1 MSNNDIEYV
10 DTYSGKEKGL
20 IKASLVTTILFLLG
34 RVVIL
39 FSQDKIIMYYGIQF
53 LKGLK
58 IAFVFLLGASSLTFI
73 GSTASYIIKKKQYM
87 ALEEKRYSQRLLEE
101 REEENASSLSVN
113 GKLNPK
119 FIRDSLRKLKEGK
132 YSYLSIELDDCIHQF
147 EQMDSYQERYSNLLK
162 SNGANSLS
170 DTEDVIDQ
178 VEQYMCK
185 NARNIIN
192 FMNVADEDTETA
204 SKVVEQLY
212 KCQEEN
218 ESLLKQTKDFIY
230 AMTEFLNNQGGEN
243 DTRILET
250 YKTTILSTIRK
261 ESAL

>member
-10 DTYSGKEKGL
+10 DTYSGKGKGL

-58 IAFVFLLGASSLTFI
+58 TASLLLVGASSLTFI

-87 ALEEKRYSQRLLEE
+87 ALEEKKYSQRLLEE

-113 GKLNPK
+113 GKLNPN
-119 FIRDSLRKLKEGK
+119 FIRKNLKELRNGDW
-132 YSYLSIELDDCIHQF
+132 SMLSPELDDCIHQF

-192 FMNVADEDTETA
+192 FMNVADKDSQAEVME
-204 SKVVEQLY
+204 KLK

>member
-1 MSNNDIEYV
+1 MSNYNDIENI
-10 DTYSGKEKGL
+10 DTYSGKGKGL
-20 IKASLVTTILFLLG
+20 IKASLIATILFQIG
-34 RVVIL
+34 RVVIQ

-58 IAFVFLLGASSLTFI
+58 TAFLLLICSSFLTLI
-73 GSTASYIIKKKQYM
+73 GSTASYVIKKKKYM

-113 GKLNPK
+113 GKLNPN
-119 FIRDSLRKLKEGK
+119 FIRKNLKELRDGEWGF
-132 YSYLSIELDDCIHQF
+132 LSPELDDCIHQF

-192 FMNVADEDTETA
+192 FMNVADKDSQEEVIE
-204 SKVVEQLY
+204 KLM

-218 ESLLKQTKDFIY
+218 ENLLKQTKDFIY